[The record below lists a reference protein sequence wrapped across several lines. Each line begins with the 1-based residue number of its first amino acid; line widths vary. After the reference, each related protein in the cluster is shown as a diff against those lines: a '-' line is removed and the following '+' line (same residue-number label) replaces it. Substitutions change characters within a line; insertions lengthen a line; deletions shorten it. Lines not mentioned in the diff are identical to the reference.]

1 MISIGNIDAF
11 MSELAPSNLSESWD
25 NDGFMVGL
33 HPSEDVKK
41 VLVCLEVTQ
50 QALDYAVEKGFDL
63 IITHHPY
70 IFKKLSQIVG
80 VQYEYLEKMIKN
92 GISVLSYHTR
102 LDSAKGGV
110 NDVLAKKLGLKDV
123 SSFGGESGNIG
134 RMGRLDKEMTPVEFA
149 HYLKKTIGCDVKCTL
164 SKERTV
170 KFVAVVGGAG
180 KDYIFDGFEK
190 SADAFVTSEIPHH
203 MFVFLKECDLSVYD
217 CGHYYTENPVCEEI
231 ARLLKEKFEELEVE
245 VFDIGCPYTCIL

>member
-70 IFKKLSQIVG
+70 IFNKLSQIVG

-102 LDSAKGGV
+102 LVSA
-110 NDVLAKKLGLKDV
+110 
-123 SSFGGESGNIG
+123 
-134 RMGRLDKEMTPVEFA
+134 
-149 HYLKKTIGCDVKCTL
+149 
-164 SKERTV
+164 
-170 KFVAVVGGAG
+170 
-180 KDYIFDGFEK
+180 
-190 SADAFVTSEIPHH
+190 
-203 MFVFLKECDLSVYD
+203 
-217 CGHYYTENPVCEEI
+217 
-231 ARLLKEKFEELEVE
+231 
-245 VFDIGCPYTCIL
+245 